1 MIVLLS
7 LLAASPAHAL
17 DLSLQFAGAQTRA
30 ATVRDVVQDRRT
42 VLALADERGDPWVVD
57 LTLVEQQDDRVTI
70 EGTARLVDVVD
81 ERQDQRFHL
90 VLDMAQG
97 GTVTLSDPEGQT
109 RTLAVRATPGSDS
122 PQVECDLL
130 IDPTVQQL
138 AETLQSFVDAG
149 MEPRTGSGRFEVGE
163 DQPRAA
169 TWVCGW

>member
-7 LLAASPAHAL
+7 LLAAAPAHAL
-17 DLSLQFAGAQTRA
+17 DLHLQFAGEQTRA
-30 ATVRDVVQDRRT
+30 ATVRDIVKDSRT

-57 LTLVEQQDDRVTI
+57 LTLVGQQDDKVTI
-70 EGTARLVDVVD
+70 EGTAHLVDVDD
-81 ERQDQRFHL
+81 ESQDQHFHL
-90 VLDMAQG
+90 VLAMAQE
-97 GTVTLSDPEGQT
+97 GTVTLADPEGQA
-109 RTLAVRATPGSDS
+109 RTLAVRATPGSDA
-122 PQVECDLL
+122 PEVECDLL